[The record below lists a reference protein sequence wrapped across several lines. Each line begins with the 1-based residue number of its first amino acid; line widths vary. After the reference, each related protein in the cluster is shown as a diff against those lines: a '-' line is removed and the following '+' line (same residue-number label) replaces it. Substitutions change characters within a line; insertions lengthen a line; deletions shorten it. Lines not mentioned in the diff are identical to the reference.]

1 MLSIENLSV
10 KEIKKM
16 KKKKWTLA
24 VLLINIFF
32 VFLGIGLVIPVF
44 PTIMNEL
51 NISGTVVGNLTA
63 AFAFAQL
70 IFSPFAG
77 KAVDKYGRKRMIV
90 IGLFIFSFSEFLFGI
105 GKTVEVLF
113 ASRILGGVSGAFI
126 MPAVTAFIADI
137 TTLKTRPK
145 ALGYMSA
152 TISTGFII
160 GPGIGGVL
168 AEIGTRVPFFS
179 AAACGLIV
187 AITSIMTL
195 HEPKTQS
202 TDVPAVSEQ
211 IGKCGLRKIFMP
223 MFFIAFIVI
232 LISTFGLA
240 AFDSFFSLYTDHK
253 HGFTPSDIA
262 IAITGGAIIGAIF
275 QVVLFD
281 PLTRWMGEINIIR
294 WSLVLS
300 AILVYMMTVANT
312 YWTVMA
318 VTFTVFIGFDMI
330 RPAVTNYLSKI
341 AGDEQGFV
349 GGMNSFFTSLANVF
363 GPVLGG
369 VLYDVNI
376 DYPFYFSAVVIVV
389 CFVLTMFW
397 KKPDL

>member
-1 MLSIENLSV
+1 ME
-10 KEIKKM
+10 KKD
-16 KKKKWTLA
+16 WTLT
-24 VLLINIFF
+24 LLLSNIFF
-32 VFLGIGLVIPVF
+32 VFLGIGLVIPVL

-51 NISGTVVGNLTA
+51 SISGTVVGYLTA
-63 AFAFAQL
+63 AFALAQL

-77 KAVDKYGRKRMIV
+77 KAVDKYGRKRMII
-90 IGLFIFSFSEFLFGI
+90 IGLFIFSFSEFLFGL
-105 GKTVEVLF
+105 GKTIEVLF
-113 ASRILGGVSGAFI
+113 ASRILGGISAAFI

-137 TTLKTRPK
+137 TTPKTRPK

-152 TISTGFII
+152 MISTGFII
-160 GPGIGGVL
+160 GPGIGGFL

-187 AITSIMTL
+187 AFISILSL
-195 HEPKTQS
+195 HEPKS
-202 TDVPAVSEQ
+202 KTDDMADMTEEL
-211 IGKCGLRKIFMP
+211 GKSGLKKVFMP

-253 HGFTPSDIA
+253 HGFAPSDIA

-281 PLTRWMGEINIIR
+281 WLTRWMGEINIIR
-294 WSLVLS
+294 WSLVIS
-300 AILVYMMTVANT
+300 AVLVYAMTLANS
-312 YWTVMA
+312 YWQVMA
-318 VTFTVFIGFDMI
+318 VTFTVFIGFDLI

-341 AGDEQGFV
+341 AGNEQGFV

-363 GPVLGG
+363 GPVIGG
-369 VLYDVNI
+369 ILYDVDIN
-376 DYPFYFSAVVIVV
+376 YPFIFSSAVIVV
-389 CFVLTMFW
+389 CLLFTIFW
-397 KKPDL
+397 KKPEIKIN

>member
-1 MLSIENLSV
+1 
-10 KEIKKM
+10 M
-16 KKKKWTLA
+16 KKKDWTLT
-24 VLLINIFF
+24 LLLTNIFF
-32 VFLGIGLVIPVF
+32 VFLGIGLVIPVL

-51 NISGTVVGNLTA
+51 GISGTVVGYLTA
-63 AFAFAQL
+63 AFALAQL
-70 IFSPFAG
+70 IFSPLAG

-90 IGLFIFSFSEFLFGI
+90 IGLFIFSFSEFLFGL
-105 GKTVEVLF
+105 GKTIEVLF
-113 ASRILGGVSGAFI
+113 ASRILGGISAAFI

-152 TISTGFII
+152 MISTGFII
-160 GPGIGGVL
+160 GPGIGGFL

-187 AITSIMTL
+187 AFVSIL
-195 HEPKTQS
+195 SLKEPKS
-202 TDVPAVSEQ
+202 KTDDMADMTEEL
-211 IGKCGLRKIFMP
+211 GKSGLRKVFMP

-281 PLTRWMGEINIIR
+281 WLTKLIGEINIIR
-294 WSLVLS
+294 WSLAIS
-300 AILVYMMTVANT
+300 AMLVFAMTLANS
-312 YWTVMA
+312 YWQVMA
-318 VTFTVFIGFDMI
+318 VTFTVFIGFDLI

-341 AGDEQGFV
+341 AGNEQGFV

-363 GPVLGG
+363 GPVVGG
-369 VLYDVNI
+369 VLFDI
-376 DYPFYFSAVVIVV
+376 DINYPFVFSSVVIVV
-389 CFVLTMFW
+389 CLLITVFW
-397 KKPDL
+397 KKPDIKID

>member
-1 MLSIENLSV
+1 
-10 KEIKKM
+10 
-16 KKKKWTLA
+16 
-24 VLLINIFF
+24 
-32 VFLGIGLVIPVF
+32 
-44 PTIMNEL
+44 
-51 NISGTVVGNLTA
+51 
-63 AFAFAQL
+63 
-70 IFSPFAG
+70 
-77 KAVDKYGRKRMIV
+77 MIV

-160 GPGIGGVL
+160 GPGIGGFL

-211 IGKCGLRKIFMP
+211 IGKSGLRKIFMP

>member
-1 MLSIENLSV
+1 
-10 KEIKKM
+10 M
-16 KKKKWTLA
+16 KKKDWTLT
-24 VLLINIFF
+24 LLLTNIFF
-32 VFLGIGLVIPVF
+32 VFLGIGLVIPVL

-51 NISGTVVGNLTA
+51 GISGTVVGYLTA
-63 AFAFAQL
+63 AFALAQL
-70 IFSPFAG
+70 IFSPLAG

-90 IGLFIFSFSEFLFGI
+90 IGLFIFSFSEFLFGL
-105 GKTVEVLF
+105 GKTIEVLF
-113 ASRILGGVSGAFI
+113 ASRILGGISAAFI

-152 TISTGFII
+152 MISTGFII
-160 GPGIGGVL
+160 GPGIGGFL
-168 AEIGTRVPFFS
+168 AGIGTRVPFFS

-187 AITSIMTL
+187 AFVSIL
-195 HEPKTQS
+195 SLKEPKS
-202 TDVPAVSEQ
+202 KTDDMADMTEEL
-211 IGKCGLRKIFMP
+211 GKSGLRKVFMP

-281 PLTRWMGEINIIR
+281 WLTKLIGEINIIR
-294 WSLVLS
+294 WSLAIS
-300 AILVYMMTVANT
+300 AMLVFAMTLANS
-312 YWTVMA
+312 YWQVMA
-318 VTFTVFIGFDMI
+318 VTFTVFIGFDLI

-341 AGDEQGFV
+341 AGNEQGFV

-363 GPVLGG
+363 GPVVGG
-369 VLYDVNI
+369 VLFDI
-376 DYPFYFSAVVIVV
+376 DINYPFVFSSIVIVV
-389 CFVLTMFW
+389 CLLITIFW
-397 KKPDL
+397 KKPDIKID

>member
-113 ASRILGGVSGAFI
+113 ASRILGGISGAFI

-211 IGKCGLRKIFMP
+211 IGKSGLRKIFMP